1 MATQLCGCT
10 FSSLSQKRRLKV
22 FLLNSWLSWKSD
34 GLPPC
39 PGMCHTK
46 CTENIVRR
54 WPRRWSVPSC
64 RSCSSSCTPS
74 SQLRLS
80 SSSSPS
86 PSSLLSSSS
95 QTIQISGG
103 LPGPHLHATKALRS
117 LEAVSDFTWTL
128 EAFVCSLDLFGNS
141 FWHCIQFTCV
151 IQYRCFNVLCVVLVC
166 EARHEIFNIEL
177 ISF

>member
-22 FLLNSWLSWKSD
+22 FLLNSWLSCKSD
-34 GLPPC
+34 GFPTC

-54 WPRRWSVPSC
+54 WRRRWSVPSC

-86 PSSLLSSSS
+86 SSSLLSSSS
-95 QTIQISGG
+95 LIFLASDSNLRWPPWTPPSCHQGLEKSGSG
-103 LPGPHLHATKALRS
+103 LRLHLNLRS
-117 LEAVSDFTWTL
+117 LCL
-128 EAFVCSLDLFGNS
+128 LFGS
-141 FWHCIQFTCV
+141 FWKFILTLHSVYVCHSIQMF
-151 IQYRCFNVLCVVLVC
+151 
-166 EARHEIFNIEL
+166 
-177 ISF
+177 

>member
-22 FLLNSWLSWKSD
+22 FLLNSWLSCKSD
-34 GLPPC
+34 GFPPC

-117 LEAVSDFTWTL
+117 LEL
-128 EAFVCSLDLFGNS
+128 QLHLNLRSLCLLFGS
-141 FWHCIQFTCV
+141 FWKFLLTLHSVYVCHSIQMFW
-151 IQYRCFNVLCVVLVC
+151 RVLCCALL
-166 EARHEIFNIEL
+166 RGKTWNFRNEI